1 MATLSIVKSAEPRT
15 WVLEDDR
22 QAVGSLYVGRAA
34 TTGGEVRAVDGAW
47 PIACQ
52 PHHWRRVA
60 VGEPTD
66 PIVELARQTAVI
78 PGFDEHVPWEIRGTV
93 QPLPRILAP
102 TGDRAAILA
111 AGAVL
116 IRHGTRRAVTSFP
129 SEPGPNC
136 GRAPGSA
143 ASSAHG

>member
-78 PGFDEHVPWEIRGTV
+78 PGFDEPVPWEIRG
-93 QPLPRILAP
+93 RFS
-102 TGDRAAILA
+102 RYHAIL
-111 AGAVL
+111 GAY
-116 IRHGTRRAVTSFP
+116 RRTRPR
-129 SEPGPNC
+129 
-136 GRAPGSA
+136 
-143 ASSAHG
+143 SSPRVPC